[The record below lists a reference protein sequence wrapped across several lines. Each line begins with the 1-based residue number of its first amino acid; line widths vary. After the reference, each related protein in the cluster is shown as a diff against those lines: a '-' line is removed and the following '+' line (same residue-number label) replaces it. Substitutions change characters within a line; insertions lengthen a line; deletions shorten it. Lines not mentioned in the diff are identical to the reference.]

1 MNMVAIV
8 ASLRR
13 IPGVDKYKMHTML
26 NPFVDQEL
34 SQLKE
39 CPTIAQSPLFFATG
53 KTVSSFSNSGQVF
66 QSNGLVT
73 QFSSSYQS
81 VADGVIYQFL
91 KAFFLAR

>member
-1 MNMVAIV
+1 MVAIV
-8 ASLRR
+8 ASLAGISR
-13 IPGVDKYKMHTML
+13 IDKYKTNTVL
-26 NPFVDQEL
+26 NRFIDQEL

-39 CPTIAQSPLFFATG
+39 CPTIAQSPLFFAAG
-53 KTVSSFSNSGQVF
+53 KTVISFSNSGQVF